1 MQSEKLKQFT
11 CPEAVIL
18 MVSVR
23 KVTSNFK
30 HIVVLNDPTRSNYNL
45 IGLRSHLLG
54 CKSYGRN
61 YTTKCLKIRCSVT
74 ESGTLSYFTGVEY
87 ELVFIFLSLQRAASV
102 DCALFHAICFAMP
115 RRKRTCTK
123 NCTRKQGRYLILG
136 VIMLLSFC
144 IKDGNESASNEESD

>member
-30 HIVVLNDPTRSNYNL
+30 LIVVLINPTRSNYNL

-54 CKSYGRN
+54 CK
-61 YTTKCLKIRCSVT
+61 V
-74 ESGTLSYFTGVEY
+74 
-87 ELVFIFLSLQRAASV
+87 
-102 DCALFHAICFAMP
+102 
-115 RRKRTCTK
+115 
-123 NCTRKQGRYLILG
+123 
-136 VIMLLSFC
+136 
-144 IKDGNESASNEESD
+144 